1 MNGQASDCARSLHS
15 PEAVALRK
23 AMLRDPHL
31 APLTDF
37 VAKLRRAHPDRE
49 FPDFDPLDGGSN
61 GDLLFL
67 FEKPGRMTSAGGKGS
82 GFISRNNN
90 DPTAEATFGFMTEAN
105 LSRNRTVIWNVVP
118 GWNGTRKI
126 TKTELSAGV
135 DALRGFVSLVP
146 ELHTIILVGK
156 KSQRAKP
163 LVESLGLRVFGSA
176 HPSPLVR
183 ASQIDVWRAIPSI
196 WAQASVS
203 PLPSPSPRSLCSS
216 KC

>member
-1 MNGQASDCARSLHS
+1 MQYFTVSIPSAKQLGDGHELERVHPHLSVRRRVGRLPRERSSQIGFVRIMNGQASDCARSLHS

-61 GDLLFL
+61 ADILFL

-135 DALRGFVSLVP
+135 DALRGL
-146 ELHTIILVGK
+146 L
-156 KSQRAKP
+156 P
-163 LVESLGLRVFGSA
+163 LIADISK
-176 HPSPLVR
+176 
-183 ASQIDVWRAIPSI
+183 I
-196 WAQASVS
+196 WQN
-203 PLPSPSPRSLCSS
+203 RRE
-216 KC
+216 